1 MSQSLSPLI
10 SSHPPPSRPYISHLH
25 TVSCL
30 THSRSVIMPP
40 ERGRA
45 SQACTACRKQKT
57 RCYTSANHRGACLR
71 CERIQEPCSLTVSAE
86 ESVRNVV
93 DVDAFSVSG
102 NDR

>member
-10 SSHPPPSRPYISHLH
+10 STQPSASHPYIPHLR
-25 TVSCL
+25 TVLCL

-40 ERGRA
+40 DRGRA

-71 CERIQEPCSLTVSAE
+71 CERIQETCSLNVSVGD
-86 ESVRNVV
+86 SVRNGV
-93 DVDAFSVSG
+93 DIEAFSVAG